1 MKSGKGE
8 GDGYRKEKKYGSG
21 YMYFSYICNLCFS
34 FFMLP
39 ERKIIT
45 VRERTARLC
54 LRSSGK
60 AGPLEIW
67 EFNTS
72 SRIFCQSV
80 IFIAETVILPGFW
93 IILSISLV
101 HQKVR
106 LND

>member
-45 VRERTARLC
+45 VRERTARSVPTFIRQS
-54 LRSSGK
+54 RSFG
-60 AGPLEIW
+60 IW
-67 EFNTS
+67 E
-72 SRIFCQSV
+72 QH
-80 IFIAETVILPGFW
+80 L
-93 IILSISLV
+93 
-101 HQKVR
+101 Q
-106 LND
+106 

>member
-21 YMYFSYICNLCFS
+21 YMYFSYICNPCFS
-34 FFMLP
+34 FF
-39 ERKIIT
+39 
-45 VRERTARLC
+45 VAREEDHNCTGKDCPICAC
-54 LRSSGK
+54 VLRNLGTTPAVGFFVS
-60 AGPLEIW
+60 L
-67 EFNTS
+67 
-72 SRIFCQSV
+72 V

>member
-21 YMYFSYICNLCFS
+21 YMYFSYICNLS
-34 FFMLP
+34 FF
-39 ERKIIT
+39 
-45 VRERTARLC
+45 VAREEDHNCTGKDCPICAC
-54 LRSSGK
+54 VHQAKQVLRNLGTTPAVGFFVS
-60 AGPLEIW
+60 L
-67 EFNTS
+67 
-72 SRIFCQSV
+72 V